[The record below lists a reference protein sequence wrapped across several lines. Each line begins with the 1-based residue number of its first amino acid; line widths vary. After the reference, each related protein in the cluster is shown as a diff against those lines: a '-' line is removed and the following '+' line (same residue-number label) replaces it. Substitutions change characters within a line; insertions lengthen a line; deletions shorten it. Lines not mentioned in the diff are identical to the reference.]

1 MVYLQL
7 FPQVAPVMIV
17 PLREAYENYE
27 RMRIVEEEVKAATAD
42 FPEDSSPPEKSVDS
56 SKGKGG
62 WSPSKGKSNLMGVSK
77 EIREIFHDR
86 NKESKQTEKEQEK
99 LARNTN
105 KKQEVGIYRKHWR
118 EKRERIDKNNS
129 DNDSHDENG
138 SESVSDENYDDDDD
152 DDNNADDEHTIV
164 MIITKIIMTI
174 AMTII
179 LLLYLWHY
187 SDKFSQFSLVCRSLK
202 SCWTSRL
209 VS

>member
-7 FPQVAPVMIV
+7 FPQVAPVMIM

-42 FPEDSSPPEKSVDS
+42 FPEGSSPPEKSVDS
-56 SKGKGG
+56 SSIVGKGG

-105 KKQEVGIYRKHWR
+105 KKQEVGI
-118 EKRERIDKNNS
+118 
-129 DNDSHDENG
+129 
-138 SESVSDENYDDDDD
+138 
-152 DDNNADDEHTIV
+152 
-164 MIITKIIMTI
+164 
-174 AMTII
+174 
-179 LLLYLWHY
+179 
-187 SDKFSQFSLVCRSLK
+187 
-202 SCWTSRL
+202 
-209 VS
+209 